1 MTNPALTALETALLA
16 PVMNFLTALE
26 QPGVNLQTASQ
37 QVGALSLNELLSVPG
52 VESDIL
58 NLAASSVKAK
68 LASVLP
74 APATPAASVA
84 PVV

>member
-1 MTNPALTALETALLA
+1 MTNPSLTALETALLS

-37 QVGALSLNELLSVPG
+37 QVGALSLNEILALPG

-68 LASVLP
+68 LASIV
-74 APATPAASVA
+74 TPAAPVA
-84 PVV
+84 GA